1 MANLSEEPTRVQ
13 RSAAGVYPQVMTK
26 IVAASRMTGNATT
39 AIFMELFQFAAWAGS
54 QKRIGLRFPGLSVDV
69 AVNK

>member
-1 MANLSEEPTRVQ
+1 
-13 RSAAGVYPQVMTK
+13 MTK